1 MVQMNTRQ
9 LSLACILAAVAIST
23 GAFGAHFLRE
33 QLQLEVRA
41 LEVCDIAVRYLFWNA
56 LGLGLLA
63 LLSGMER
70 PSRLILYGVMV
81 FAATL
86 FLVALNGH
94 LPFRSNWLGA
104 VTPVGGVL
112 MIVGWLWAA
121 RKLWK
126 QQHG

>member
-1 MVQMNTRQ
+1 MNTRQ

-33 QLQLEVRA
+33 QLRLEVRS
-41 LEVCDIAVRYLFWNA
+41 LEVWDIAVRYLFWNA

-63 LLSGMER
+63 LAAGMKM
-70 PSRLILYGVMV
+70 PSRLILYGVMIFSV
-81 FAATL
+81 TL

-94 LPFRSNWLGA
+94 LPFRSNWMGA
-104 VTPVGGVL
+104 VTPIGGVL
-112 MIVGWLWAA
+112 MIAGWLGAA